1 MTYDASVKTM
11 KAASP
16 SAQLAGFLAKFT
28 PEVAA
33 LARKSLVEMRK
44 RLPGA
49 TELVYDNYNALAIGF
64 APTERAS
71 DAVFSIAVFPR
82 RPILCFLQTGAQLPD
97 PDGLLEGNGKQVRH
111 IPLESPGVLDTPAVR
126 ALMNEALERADVPFD
141 RRAKRRIVIK
151 SISAKQRPRRP
162 RPAAGRARR

>member
-1 MTYDASVKTM
+1 VRGK
-11 KAASP
+11 SP
-16 SAQLAGFLAKFT
+16 SAQLAAFLAKFT

-33 LARKSLVEMRK
+33 LARAALVTMRK

-49 TELVYDNYNALAIGF
+49 IELVYDNYNALAIGF

-97 PDGLLEGNGKQVRH
+97 PDGLLKGDGKQVRH
-111 IPLESPGVLDTPAVR
+111 IPLESRGVLDTPAVR
-126 ALMNEALERADVPFD
+126 ALMKEALERADVPFD
-141 RRAKRRIVIK
+141 RRATSRIVIK
-151 SISAKQRPRRP
+151 SISAKQRPRVP
-162 RPAAGRARR
+162 RASVSRNRSSGD

>member
-1 MTYDASVKTM
+1 VK
-11 KAASP
+11 SP

-33 LARKSLVEMRK
+33 LARAALVTMRK

-49 TELVYDNYNALAIGF
+49 IELVYDNYNALAIGF

-82 RPILCFLQTGAQLPD
+82 RPILCFLQTGPQLPD
-97 PDGLLEGNGKQVRH
+97 PGGLLEGDGKRVRH

-126 ALMNEALERADVPFD
+126 TLMKEALERADVPFD
-141 RRAKRRIVIK
+141 RRAKSRIVIK
-151 SISAKQRPRRP
+151 SISAKQRPRVR
-162 RPAAGRARR
+162 RANVSRNRRSGD

>member
-1 MTYDASVKTM
+1 M
-11 KAASP
+11 KATSP

-33 LARKSLVEMRK
+33 LASQSLVAMRK

-49 TELVYDNYNALAIGF
+49 IELVYDNYNALAIGF

-82 RPILCFLQTGAQLPD
+82 RPVLCFLQTGAQLPD

-111 IPLESPGVLDTPAVR
+111 IGLESPGVLDTPAVR
-126 ALMNEALERADVPFD
+126 ALMKEALERADVPFD

-162 RPAAGRARR
+162 RAAVPKARR

>member
-1 MTYDASVKTM
+1 M
-11 KAASP
+11 KAISP

-33 LARKSLVEMRK
+33 LARRSLAAMRK

-49 TELVYDNYNALAIGF
+49 IELVYDNYNALAIGF
-64 APTERAS
+64 ASTERAS

-97 PDGLLEGNGKQVRH
+97 PDGLLQGSGTRVRH

-126 ALMNEALERADVPFD
+126 ALMREALARADVPFD

-162 RPAAGRARR
+162 RPAAAKVRR